1 MNSKMVVLNNIRNS
15 YVIGDYLLLVQLI
28 LYILYLMIIQV
39 NVLKVLIVLKEIFFL
54 YLKNNM
60 FIYINIDY

>member
-39 NVLKVLIVLKEIFFL
+39 NVLKVLIMLKENFFL

>member
-39 NVLKVLIVLKEIFFL
+39 NVLKVLIMLKENFFL
-54 YLKNNM
+54 YLKNNR